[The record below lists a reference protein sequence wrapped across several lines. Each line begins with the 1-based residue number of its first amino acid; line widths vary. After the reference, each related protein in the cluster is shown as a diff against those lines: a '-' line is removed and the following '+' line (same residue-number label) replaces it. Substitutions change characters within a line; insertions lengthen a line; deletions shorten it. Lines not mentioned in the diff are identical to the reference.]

1 MMNTDALTRERARVT
16 QLYNDDLVKRIKSG
30 DAVLIGDQRVEAVIR
45 NRDLM
50 SLGALVPASNAS
62 GMGRP
67 SRYPSWLWVYI
78 AAIVGTR
85 GSQRAAINWLR
96 YPRHWFTVVDL
107 FREVYG
113 DEVAARLPQQPPC
126 RSTVRHHTKRI
137 IAVFPILQEAAAAQW
152 VRQAQ
157 AQGCLD
163 PEDDSTWMEPSR
175 GCTVWGDGTVVKS
188 SVRQRKSTEKAV
200 RQADAAMYYEC
211 GEEDGNPVYG
221 VKYVTVST
229 RPSSDPYGRVIL
241 RMERQV
247 GAREADQGATMIER
261 IQHLCGGAIRA
272 VAWDGAHRGL
282 HRQRVLN
289 AIGAIPVTPP
299 HGSVKPRRLRRA
311 EDGTDLWTCDGALCA
326 MTLTVEGKRRYE
338 PLPLHKVLRRRRADG
353 TFRWYAEYAL
363 PSGLIHRERLD
374 QTLEDVATK
383 FNRAEHL
390 QPFPKGTPEYEAV
403 YHRRPDAESL
413 HDTLDSLFYKGRMIA
428 YFKET
433 QDLAML
439 SFALGQNAVSHW
451 VYRLSQLGGELLT
464 N

>member
-1 MMNTDALTRERARVT
+1 MTGAVDRVRERDRVSRDY
-16 QLYNDDLVKRIKSG
+16 QAGLIQRIRSG
-30 DAVLIGDQRVEAVIR
+30 DAAVIDAQRVEAVIR
-45 NRDLM
+45 NPDLM
-50 SLGALVPASNAS
+50 SLGMLVPPSNAS

-67 SRYPSWLWVYI
+67 GRYPSWVWVYI
-78 AAIVGTR
+78 AAIVGTK
-85 GSQRAAINWLR
+85 GSQRATINWLR
-96 YPRHWFTVVDL
+96 YPPHWFNLVDL
-107 FREVYG
+107 FGEVYG
-113 DEVAARLPQQPPC
+113 ADVAASLPQQPPC
-126 RSTVRHHTKRI
+126 RTTVRHHTRRI
-137 IAVFPILQEAAAAQW
+137 ITVFPDVQEAASEQW

-163 PEDDSTWMEPSR
+163 PADDGTWMAPSR
-175 GCTVWGDGTVVKS
+175 GATVWGDGTVVKS
-188 SVRQRKSTEKAV
+188 PVRQRKSSERPSRK
-200 RQADAAMYYEC
+200 ADAATYYEC
-211 GEEDGNPVYG
+211 GEEDGHPVYG
-221 VKYVTVST
+221 TKYVTVST
-229 RPSSDPYGRVIL
+229 RPSSEPYGRVIL
-241 RMERQV
+241 RMERQLD
-247 GAREADQGATMIER
+247 AKEADQGVTMIER

-289 AIGAIPVTPP
+289 AVGAIPVTPP

-311 EDGTDLWTCDGALCA
+311 EDGTDLWTRDGALCA
-326 MTLTVEGKRRYE
+326 LTLTVEGKRRYE

-374 QTLEDVATK
+374 QTLEDIATK

-390 QPFPKGTPEYEAV
+390 QVFPKGTAEYEAV

-439 SFALGQNAVSHW
+439 SFALGQNAVSRW
-451 VYRLSQLGGELLT
+451 VHRLAQLGVEPLT

>member
-1 MMNTDALTRERARVT
+1 MRDEERRRVT
-16 QLYNDDLVKRIKSG
+16 RAYQEGLVKRIRSG
-30 DAVLIGDQRVEAVIR
+30 DAAVIDAQRVEAVIR
-45 NRDLM
+45 NADLM
-50 SLGALVPASNAS
+50 SLGMLVPPSNAS
-62 GMGRP
+62 GRGRP
-67 SRYPSWLWVYI
+67 GRYPSWLWVYI
-78 AAIVGTR
+78 AAIVGTK

-96 YPRHWFTVVDL
+96 YPRHWFILVDL
-107 FREVYG
+107 FEEVYG
-113 DEVAARLPQQPPC
+113 GEVAGMLPQRPPS
-126 RSTVRHHTKRI
+126 RSNVRHHTKRI
-137 IAVFPILQEAAAAQW
+137 IDVLPTIQEAASAQW

-157 AQGCLD
+157 NQGCLD
-163 PEDDSTWMEPSR
+163 PADDSTWMAPSR
-175 GCTVWGDGTVVKS
+175 GATVWGDGTVVKS
-188 SVRQRKSTEKAV
+188 PVRQRKHGEKPA
-200 RQADAAMYYEC
+200 READAATYYEC
-211 GEEDGNPVYG
+211 GEEDGHPVYG
-221 VKYVTVST
+221 IKYVTVST
-229 RPSSDPYGRVIL
+229 RPSSEPYGRVIL
-241 RMERQV
+241 RMERQHD
-247 GAREADQGATMIER
+247 AKEADQGVTMIER

-326 MTLTVEGKRRYE
+326 LTLTVEGKRRYE

-374 QTLEDVATK
+374 QTVEDIAAK

-390 QPFPKGTPEYEAV
+390 QPFPKGTVEYEAV

-439 SFALGQNAVSHW
+439 SFALGQNAISRW
-451 VYRLSQLGGELLT
+451 VYGLAQLGGELLT
-464 N
+464 S